1 MDLENDPWG
10 KLKRFRTHLISLIR
24 FISHSDLQHL
34 KSFVTLK
41 VACKQG
47 KEPIASTHR
56 GQPAAAELPHVAACS
71 TPGSFLQYG
80 HLSKFL
86 LQIEISYLTDTQ
98 NSHTYTYIYSQLYTF

>member
-10 KLKRFRTHLISLIR
+10 KLKRFRTH
-24 FISHSDLQHL
+24 HSDLQHL

-80 HLSKFL
+80 RLSKFL

-98 NSHTYTYIYSQLYTF
+98 NSH